1 MDGRTSQS
9 LRDQSRRDRDFDAE
23 WLELVQA
30 GRVEREMSRV
40 VLAIRVS
47 AKRLR
52 LAVRQRQGVLFR

>member
-40 VLAIRVS
+40 VRAIRVS

>member
-1 MDGRTSQS
+1 MDGRTSQA
-9 LRDQSRRDRDFDAE
+9 LRDQDRRDREFDAE

-40 VLAIRVS
+40 VRAIRVS
-47 AKRLR
+47 AKQLR